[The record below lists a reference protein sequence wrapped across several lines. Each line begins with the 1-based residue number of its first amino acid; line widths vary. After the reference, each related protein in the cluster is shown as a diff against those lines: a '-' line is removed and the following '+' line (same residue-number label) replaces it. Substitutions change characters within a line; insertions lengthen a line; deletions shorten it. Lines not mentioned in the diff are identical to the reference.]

1 MTTTSFK
8 IERHIIAVMLL
19 TVLSIIFLLYSCNK
33 ENDDNYNS
41 PAFHIA
47 ESEKLIIPAA
57 IEVPANLPNGNT
69 RVATYYAEGV
79 QKYKAQPVAGTNPV
93 TYQWVFVAP
102 KADLYDASNKKV
114 GTHGAG
120 PYWQLFQTVPGSPND
135 SIFGQQFA
143 PPKAASGGDGNIDW
157 LQLIPKDSKTPT
169 GIFAN
174 VSYIQRIATKG
185 GKAPAIAP
193 VNVNDT
199 IDVKYT
205 AIYRFTKKN
214 Q

>member
-1 MTTTSFK
+1 MTTTLFNK
-8 IERHIIAVMLL
+8 KKKLFATAMLL
-19 TVLSIIFLLYSCNK
+19 TAVLIISFLFSCNK
-33 ENDDNYNS
+33 EKDDNS
-41 PAFHIA
+41 PAYHIA
-47 ESEKLIIPAA
+47 ESEKLIMPSA
-57 IEVPANLPNGNT
+57 IELPSNLPNGNT

-79 QKYKAQPVAGTNPV
+79 QKYKAQPVPGSSPV
-93 TYQWVFVAP
+93 IYQWVFVAP
-102 KADLYDASNKKV
+102 KADLYDAMNKKV

-120 PYWQLFQTVPGSPND
+120 PYWQVSSTVTGLPND

-143 PPKAASGGDGNIDW
+143 PPKAAAGGEGNIDW
-157 LQLIPKDSKTPT
+157 LLLMPKEGKTPT

-185 GKAPAIAP
+185 GKAPALAP
-193 VNVNDT
+193 VSANDT

-205 AIYRFTKKN
+205 TVYRFTKKN